1 MGAFQIFQE
10 GSYFASE
17 MRRARDED
25 RITTVRYDRGKGVVV
40 AFDLGVG
47 DSTAMWFAQFIGT
60 EVHLIDYYE
69 ASGRLR

>member
-40 AFDLGVG
+40 AFDLGVV

-60 EVHLIDYYE
+60 
-69 ASGRLR
+69 